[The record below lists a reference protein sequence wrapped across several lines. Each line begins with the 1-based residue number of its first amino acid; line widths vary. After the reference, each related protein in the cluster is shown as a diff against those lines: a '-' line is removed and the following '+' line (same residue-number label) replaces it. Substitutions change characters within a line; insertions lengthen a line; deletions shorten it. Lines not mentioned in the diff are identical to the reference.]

1 MKSNKLSQAEK
12 ILISASELSKS
23 KKIFSA
29 EDLTV
34 KSWELYQDD
43 FSLRGYQ
50 QFPNSNQIYTFLMN
64 KNGPMYKNGWIRKV
78 GEKQYKITDTAENYI
93 LEELK
98 SKRSEKKEM
107 RANLSRNIYEKVKKF
122 LEDDIAKKI
131 LKFQNVENTTFDQIC
146 YFWGITSR
154 VNGPVLT
161 EKLEQIK
168 TWISILEKDFKKDT
182 KYLNID
188 ESLTI
193 DKKQL
198 KNLKK
203 NQEFFETKFKKE
215 IDYIKKERS
224 GIARKKI

>member
-78 GEKQYKITDTAENYI
+78 GEKINEPFEKPLHEMYKNTICLAPVNTLSYHISRGVPSVNEDWITLWNEY
-93 LEELK
+93 
-98 SKRSEKKEM
+98 
-107 RANLSRNIYEKVKKF
+107 F
-122 LEDDIAKKI
+122 KKI
-131 LKFQNVENTTFDQIC
+131 
-146 YFWGITSR
+146 
-154 VNGPVLT
+154 
-161 EKLEQIK
+161 
-168 TWISILEKDFKKDT
+168 
-182 KYLNID
+182 
-188 ESLTI
+188 
-193 DKKQL
+193 
-198 KNLKK
+198 
-203 NQEFFETKFKKE
+203 
-215 IDYIKKERS
+215 
-224 GIARKKI
+224 

>member
-78 GEKQYKITDTAENYI
+78 GEKQYKINDSYI
-93 LEELK
+93 LENQ
-98 SKRSEKKEM
+98 SKRSDKKEM
-107 RANLSRNIYEKVKKF
+107 RANLSKHI
-122 LEDDIAKKI
+122 
-131 LKFQNVENTTFDQIC
+131 
-146 YFWGITSR
+146 
-154 VNGPVLT
+154 
-161 EKLEQIK
+161 
-168 TWISILEKDFKKDT
+168 
-182 KYLNID
+182 
-188 ESLTI
+188 
-193 DKKQL
+193 
-198 KNLKK
+198 
-203 NQEFFETKFKKE
+203 
-215 IDYIKKERS
+215 
-224 GIARKKI
+224 